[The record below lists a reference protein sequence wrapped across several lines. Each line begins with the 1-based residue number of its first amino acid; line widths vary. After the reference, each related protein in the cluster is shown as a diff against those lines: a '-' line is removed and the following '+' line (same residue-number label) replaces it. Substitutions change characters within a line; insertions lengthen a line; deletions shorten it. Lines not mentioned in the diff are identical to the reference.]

1 MFRVRAMVRRPSLAL
16 LAWIASLLA
25 GFAVL
30 AQPATPALSPPPLTH
45 PAKWSAWASQRT
57 PVDATLALVRI
68 FAIGAGGY
76 LAAIT
81 ALTLLARASGRVR
94 LIRLTGLLT
103 VPALRPLLFGVA
115 TLSVTSSPAF
125 AQSARPAPPV
135 MVAVQQDEPRPTVP
149 PPVMRQLVPPSP
161 AP

>member
-1 MFRVRAMVRRPSLAL
+1 MFRVRAMVRRSSLAL
-16 LAWIASLLA
+16 FAWIASLLA
-25 GFAVL
+25 GFTVL
-30 AQPATPALSPPPLTH
+30 AQPATALSPPPLTH
-45 PAKWSAWASQRT
+45 PATWSAWASQRT
-57 PVDATLALVRI
+57 PVDAALALVRI

-115 TLSVTSSPAF
+115 TLSVTSS
-125 AQSARPAPPV
+125 
-135 MVAVQQDEPRPTVP
+135 
-149 PPVMRQLVPPSP
+149 
-161 AP
+161 